1 MLKELLKLFVFVFF
15 LIPLE
20 KAFATVRTFEASVS
34 LSELFAPQADWQ
46 AGIIGNISGG
56 GTLTVKIYYK
66 ESNTLVYQA
75 TLTSTA
81 TTYSGVGVNY
91 KRSDLGSGATCYP
104 DVWNSLDIE
113 TALFAIERK
122 RRKDDGKLH
131 SYLSGGMTLLIEIT
145 ENQGSIQTVKIP
157 GIGIADRDGGN
168 ALFYPDHYCYD
179 LKHNADP
186 ITKIWKRL
194 KMPRLDQGADVLVA
208 AHRGFWGDNLG
219 AGYPENST
227 GAFEAAQ
234 KYTDVLETDI
244 MITKDKRM
252 VISHDYSLSRLSNYS
267 GPLTDYLFDLNS
279 NILDG
284 LFLRKRNTDVSMYP
298 YLFFED
304 VVDILLQ
311 RKMVLTVDIKD
322 VRARRVNGQC
332 VANCEYDP
340 ATHGDAAKLKI
351 KESWMTCFRT
361 CIKIAEEKGA
371 LQYLAFKTPFTY
383 DELAAYVPETTLCKL
398 LFMPVIQPKRKDF
411 LDFTDGWI
419 NRGGKKVI
427 AYETNFLNEG
437 DPYLQSFTR
446 DGVRYENLLHY
457 VYKKTGLRSGC
468 YPEEPIGQMGT
479 VTRWVEWKM
488 KYTVNDRRGD
498 HYWLMAVPYG
508 KIMVMTSDR
517 PDIWYKVNQIYN
529 MTGQ

>member
-157 GIGIADRDGGN
+157 GIGIVDRDGGN

-371 LQYLAFKTPFTY
+371 LQYLAFK
-383 DELAAYVPETTLCKL
+383 DCH
-398 LFMPVIQPKRKDF
+398 
-411 LDFTDGWI
+411 
-419 NRGGKKVI
+419 
-427 AYETNFLNEG
+427 
-437 DPYLQSFTR
+437 
-446 DGVRYENLLHY
+446 LH
-457 VYKKTGLRSGC
+457 TMS
-468 YPEEPIGQMGT
+468 
-479 VTRWVEWKM
+479 
-488 KYTVNDRRGD
+488 
-498 HYWLMAVPYG
+498 
-508 KIMVMTSDR
+508 
-517 PDIWYKVNQIYN
+517 
-529 MTGQ
+529 